1 MHRPAD
7 SILSVV
13 WQYAK
18 VSIKKQGTIMRRA
31 DRLFRIVEYLKA
43 RRQVVT
49 ACSLA
54 EELGVSVRTIYRDIA
69 DLVTSGVPIIGE
81 AGVGYILDKD
91 YIVRPLMFAIEEL
104 DALML
109 GVQMVQSWGDKGL
122 AKAANQAID
131 KITSVLPESL
141 QKEISETFLFSMASK
156 TEVKIHIDFTA
167 LRRAIRGK
175 NIIGFSYTR
184 EDGKISRRQV
194 RPLCLAFFSPVWLL
208 SGWCEMREDFRNFRL
223 DRIQDMEV
231 MEERFRDEKGKSL
244 YDYMQQ
250 MC

>member
-1 MHRPAD
+1 
-7 SILSVV
+7 
-13 WQYAK
+13 
-18 VSIKKQGTIMRRA
+18 MRRA

-49 ACSLA
+49 AGSLA

-69 DLVTSGVPIIGE
+69 DLGASGVPIIGE
-81 AGVGYILDKD
+81 AGVGYMLHKN
-91 YIVRPLMFAIEEL
+91 YVVRPLMFDTEEL

-109 GVQMVQSWGDKGL
+109 GAQMVQSWGDKEL
-122 AKAANQAID
+122 AKAANQALD

-141 QKEISETFLFSMASK
+141 RKEIAETFLFSMASK
-156 TEVKIHIDFTA
+156 NEVKIHIDFTA

-175 NIIGFSYTR
+175 NIVEFSYKR
-184 EDGKISRRQV
+184 EDGEASTRRV
-194 RPLCLAFFSPVWLL
+194 RPLCLAFFSPVWLI
-208 SGWCEMREDFRNFRL
+208 SGWCEMRDDFRNFRL
-223 DRIQDMEV
+223 DRIQDMKIT
-231 MEERFRDEKGKSL
+231 EERFRDEKGKSL